1 MPRISRFGKH
11 TFTKSFPNGFLNTG
25 SLVEHGNWL
34 MTHSHEFWWWFE
46 CLQTCRRLSVAR
58 GRCILSC
65 LARITKLLC
74 IEVVNIDCTK
84 GLPLGLFC
92 IINHTTKKV
101 RSRQNPRSEIKLAF
115 PRNKRKNKV
124 ASEAPN
130 ANQNY
135 MYDKLITTLVRDF
148 SRALILWWSNRIIKG
163 VHVFDRSAK
172 NIHTITVHNMDSVTI
187 QYYQSTPFSRAR
199 KGFHAN

>member
-1 MPRISRFGKH
+1 MSANLPPR
-11 TFTKSFPNGFLNTG
+11 P
-25 SLVEHGNWL
+25 
-34 MTHSHEFWWWFE
+34 
-46 CLQTCRRLSVAR
+46 R

-115 PRNKRKNKV
+115 PRNKRKNKI

-148 SRALILWWSNRIIKG
+148 SRALILWWSNRIIKR

>member
-1 MPRISRFGKH
+1 
-11 TFTKSFPNGFLNTG
+11 
-25 SLVEHGNWL
+25 

-92 IINHTTKKV
+92 IINHTTKSALTSKF
-101 RSRQNPRSEIKLAF
+101 SERDKIGLSQKQE
-115 PRNKRKNKV
+115 KKQI
-124 ASEAPN
+124 ASEAPK